1 VSTTTQAAAGSP
13 ASSLA
18 ASAAFGRFVILYA
31 LSAPVLYVI
40 CELANWPLFTYHPA
54 TGRFDLGLAPAV
66 KDEGPAMYWYGWTAT
81 MLIGAGVLGLI
92 GAALPQAVV
101 RKVPLSLIWILPLV
115 AIPILVY
122 ALRSFWRW

>member
-1 VSTTTQAAAGSP
+1 MSTTTQAAAGAP

-31 LSAPVLYVI
+31 LAAPVLYVI

-101 RKVPLSLIWILPLV
+101 RKIPLSLIWILPLV

>member
-81 MLIGAGVLGLI
+81 MLIGAGGLGLI